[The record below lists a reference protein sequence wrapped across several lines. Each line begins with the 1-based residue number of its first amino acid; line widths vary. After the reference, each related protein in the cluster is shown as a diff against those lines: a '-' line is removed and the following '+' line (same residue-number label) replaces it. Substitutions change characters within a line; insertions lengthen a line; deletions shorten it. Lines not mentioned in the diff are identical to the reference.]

1 MRERVAI
8 IDGIRTPMAP
18 AGKGLKDIQAD
29 DLGAFAVKEVL
40 ARTGIDP
47 DIIDELIMGNVA
59 QPPHAANIARVISMK
74 SGLPLKMP
82 AYTVARNCAS
92 GMESI
97 TGAAAKIL
105 SGEGEIYLAGGTE
118 SMSNIPFLFKEKM
131 KQYFINLSRA
141 KSLLSKLK
149 AAVSFPFTALGPDI
163 AIIKG
168 LTDPVSGLIMG
179 LTAEKLSRE
188 FHILREEQ
196 DEYAL
201 LSHTRALAAME
212 EGTLAEEIIPVP
224 IPPDYKAMV
233 RSDQGPRKNISIEK
247 LKSLKP
253 YFDRRNG
260 TVTVG
265 NSCPVT
271 DGACVMLVMSETK
284 ARELGYTPLGFLKE
298 YAYAGLEPERM
309 GLGPVYATSKLLNKM
324 NASMKDFNL
333 IELNEAF
340 AAQVIA
346 NEKAF
351 ASKEFAVKYLN
362 QESPVGILDREIMN
376 VNGGAIALGHPVGAT
391 GARLVLTLLKELN
404 RRNMNTGLATL
415 CVGGGMGAALFLE
428 VA

>member
-1 MRERVAI
+1 MRKRIAI

-29 DLGAFAVKEVL
+29 DLGTLAVKEVI

-92 GMESI
+92 GMEAI

-141 KSLLSKLK
+141 KSLLTKLK

-179 LTAEKLSRE
+179 LTAENLSRE

-212 EGTLAEEIIPVP
+212 EGILAEEIIPVP

-309 GLGPVYATSKLLNKM
+309 GLGPVYATSRLLNKM

-362 QESPVGILDREIMN
+362 REGPVGILDREIMN